1 MITDDYSLQ
10 EVLEHLPA
18 ADCNYAEW
26 TTVGMAL
33 KAEGLPC
40 SVWDDWSKADNRY
53 HPGECER
60 KWRTFRREDA
70 RAGSV
75 IQIAMEH
82 GWKPEQKPK
91 NDDNYALDWDSEIG
105 GGAAAERKKVVDQN
119 WLKLEEVPGP
129 PAIWSPADQVKRY
142 LRALFEPTEFVG
154 ISTETYK
161 TEDGFKPTKGQYGR
175 TQEQIIADLDKYG
188 DDLGLSIGD
197 TNPEAGAWV
206 RFNPLDGKGISD
218 TNVTSYRY
226 ALIESD
232 SMPIDK
238 QYATLKE
245 MQLPIRIL
253 VHSGKKS
260 LHAIVSVEAASYDE
274 YRKRVDYLYKICQ
287 ESGLQVDRQNRN
299 PSRLSRLPGVIRD
312 GKKQYIVAENMGLPG
327 WSEWVDYIQGIND
340 DLPDIETFG
349 DLEDLPPLAPE
360 LIQGILREG
369 HKLLLSGP
377 SKAGKSF
384 LLMELAICIAEGR
397 PWLAHECRQ
406 GRVLY
411 INLEV
416 DDASCKNRLA
426 QIYAAMGMEGS
437 RSHNLDIWNLRG
449 ASCPL
454 DELTPRLI
462 RRAKDRNYEA
472 IIIDP
477 LYKVITGDENSAEQ
491 MAKFCNLFDRISRQL
506 SCAVIYC
513 HHHSKGAQGA
523 KRSMD
528 RASGSGVFARDPDAI
543 IDMIELEINETQRDS
558 MAMTEKDRIVTR
570 LLNQYAPEWK
580 TEDTDTHIKRTIY
593 ATNVLPDLVRANME
607 AQLNDIDLGYKT
619 MSAWRLESTLREF
632 APYPDQYVKFNFP
645 IHTLDSDGSLK
656 ELRASGEKPSPAMAR
671 EARKEKA
678 KEKQEDQK
686 ERFDTAFANANM
698 GEPPTKQQMADYLQC
713 SIKTIERNLEKHGY
727 WFDKNDGV
735 VKVKNG
741 HD

>member
-10 EVLEHLPA
+10 EVLVHLPA
-18 ADCNYAEW
+18 ADCNYQEW

-75 IQIAMEH
+75 IQIALDH
-82 GWKPEQKPK
+82 GWMPEQKPR

-129 PAIWSPADQVKRY
+129 PAIWHPAEQVKRY

-206 RFNPLDGKGISD
+206 RFNPLDGKGVSD

-253 VHSGKKS
+253 VHSGRKS

-274 YRKRVDYLYKICQ
+274 YRKRVDYLYKVCQ

-312 GKKQYIVAENMGLPG
+312 GHKQYIVAENMGLSG

-349 DLEDLPPLAPE
+349 DLTDLPPLAPE
-360 LIQGILREG
+360 LISGILREG

-384 LLMELAICIAEGR
+384 LLMELAICIAEGF
-397 PWLAHECRQ
+397 PWLDHICRQ

-411 INLEV
+411 VNLEV

-426 QIYAAMGMEGS
+426 QIYEAMGIES
-437 RSHNLDIWNLRG
+437 RSRNLDVWNLRG

-462 RRAKDRNYEA
+462 RRAKDRNYA
-472 IIIDP
+472 AVIIDP

-506 SCAVIYC
+506 RCAVIYC

-543 IDMIELEINETQRDS
+543 IDMIELEISDKQCDS
-558 MAMTEKDRIVTR
+558 MAMKEKDRIVTR
-570 LLNQYAPEWK
+570 LLNQYAPGWE
-580 TEDTDTHIKRTIY
+580 TEDTDNHLKRTIY
-593 ATNVLPDLVRANME
+593 AANVLPDLVRANMQ

-645 IHTLDSDGSLK
+645 IHTLDTEGILK
-656 ELRASGEKPSPAMAR
+656 DYRASGEKPSPAMAR

-678 KEKQEDQK
+678 REKKEDQR
-686 ERFDTAFANANM
+686 ERYDTAFANANM

-713 SIKTIERNLEKHGY
+713 SIKTVERNLEKHGY
-727 WFDKNDGV
+727 WFDRNDGV
-735 VKVKNG
+735 VKRKDR

>member
-18 ADCNYAEW
+18 ADCNYQEW

-40 SVWDDWSKADNRY
+40 SVWDDWSKPDNRY

-75 IQIAMEH
+75 IQIAIDH
-82 GWKPEQKPK
+82 GWKPEQKPRT
-91 NDDNYALDWDSEIG
+91 DDNYALDWDSEIG
-105 GGAAAERKKVVDQN
+105 GGAATERKKVVDQN

-206 RFNPLDGKGISD
+206 RFNPLDGKGVSD

-349 DLEDLPPLAPE
+349 DIEDLPPLAPE

-426 QIYAAMGMEGS
+426 QIYAAMGMED

-543 IDMIELEINETQRDS
+543 LDMIELEISEKQRGT
-558 MAMTEKDRIVTR
+558 MIMTKQDEIVTSYLR
-570 LLNQYAPEWK
+570 KHLPDWETKGLDDP
-580 TEDTDTHIKRTIY
+580 IKRHGYARQHLPAPVY
-593 ATNVLPDLVRANME
+593 ATLYK
-607 AQLNDIDLGYKT
+607 QITDIGTTYAT
-619 MSAWRLESTLREF
+619 MTAWRLESTLREF
-632 APYPDQYVKFNFP
+632 APYPDQYVYFSFP
-645 IHTLDSDGSLK
+645 VHTLDSDGSLK
-656 ELRASGEKPSPAMAR
+656 DLRASGEKPSPAMAR